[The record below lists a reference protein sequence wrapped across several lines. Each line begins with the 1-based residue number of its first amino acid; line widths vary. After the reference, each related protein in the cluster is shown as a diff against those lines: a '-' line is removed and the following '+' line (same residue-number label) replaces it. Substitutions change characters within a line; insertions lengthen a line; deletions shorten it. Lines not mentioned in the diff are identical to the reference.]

1 MRRRFCLPNDMLM
14 FLAVILFDQLIKIVV
29 KLSMVPGESIPVVRD
44 VFHLTFV
51 LNPGAAF
58 GIMENQRLFFV
69 LAGTIVIA
77 AAFCMYP
84 TIRKMDRWMHY
95 GVMALLGGAV
105 GNLIDRIESGLVVD
119 YLDFRFWPVFNLADI
134 AIVIGVGSMLYSI
147 LFLGEGSQRKRRN
160 IR

>member
-1 MRRRFCLPNDMLM
+1 M
-14 FLAVILFDQLIKIVV
+14 FLLVILSDQLIKMVV
-29 KLSMVPGESIPVVRD
+29 KLFMAPGESIPIVED

-69 LAGTIVIA
+69 LAGIIVMVA
-77 AAFCMYP
+77 ALFMYP
-84 TIRKMDRWMHY
+84 SIRKMDRWMHY
-95 GVMALLGGAV
+95 GVVALLGGAG

-134 AIVIGVGSMLYSI
+134 AIVIGVGCMLYSI
-147 LFLGEGSQRKRRN
+147 LFLGEDTSSKGRAVR
-160 IR
+160 